1 MKTDFIN
8 NMTHEFKTPIATIS
22 LALDAINNKKVIE
35 DPEGVARYSEL
46 IRQENKRMNEQVENV
61 LRLAMLDR
69 KELEMH
75 FTLIDLHEL
84 LSGAVERFR
93 LKSDSR
99 NAEITLDLAASSS
112 FVKADRSHLESV
124 IQNLLDNALKYSDG
138 EPKILIQTANLK
150 DELLVRISDQGLG
163 MNAETVR
170 HVFDRFYRAPSGNVH
185 NIKGHGLG
193 LAYVREVL
201 SMHSSEIKVQSSL
214 GRGSTF
220 YFNLSVYHAK
230 N

>member
-1 MKTDFIN
+1 
-8 NMTHEFKTPIATIS
+8 
-22 LALDAINNKKVIE
+22 
-35 DPEGVARYSEL
+35 
-46 IRQENKRMNEQVENV
+46 VENV

-69 KELEMH
+69 KELEMN

-84 LSGAVERFR
+84 LSGVVERFR

-201 SMHSSEIKVQSSL
+201 SMHGSEIKVQSSL